1 MQLFKYLLLAAALQ
15 LVISPIA
22 LAGGDYGW
30 LKDMNVKAEADPAG
44 FKARLGTR
52 FKINDIEVEAV
63 LSNVNKPADAY
74 MVLRMG
80 EMSGHSTDFALNKY
94 KANQGKG
101 WGTIAKN
108 MGIKP
113 GSSEF
118 HALKQGQDLYANG
131 DNGKNKGNSKSK
143 DKAKK
148 QKY

>member
-1 MQLFKYLLLAAALQ
+1 MKAFKHLLLASIFLFT
-15 LVISPIA
+15 
-22 LAGGDYGW
+22 LAPAVMAGEYGW
-30 LKDMNVKAEADPAG
+30 LKDMNVKAEADPSG
-44 FKARLGTR
+44 FRARLGAR

-80 EMSGHSTDFALNKY
+80 EMSGHSTDFAMNKY

-101 WGTIAKN
+101 WGTIAKS

-131 DNGKNKGNSKSK
+131 DSGKNKRRSK
-143 DKAKK
+143 DKNKSKK

>member
-1 MQLFKYLLLAAALQ
+1 MKLFKYLLLAAALQ
-15 LVISPIA
+15 LVISPVA
-22 LAGGDYGW
+22 LAGDYGW
-30 LKDMNVKAEADPAG
+30 LKDMNVKAEADPSG
-44 FKARLGTR
+44 FRARLATR

-80 EMSGHSTDFALNKY
+80 EMSGHPTDFVLNKY
-94 KANQGKG
+94 NANQGKG
-101 WGTIAKN
+101 WGTVAKS

-118 HALKQGQDLYANG
+118 HALKQGQDLYDSGNN
-131 DNGKNKGNSKSK
+131 DKNKGKSK
-143 DKAKK
+143 DKNKSKK

>member
-1 MQLFKYLLLAAALQ
+1 MRLFKYLFLTAVLQ
-15 LVISPIA
+15 FTFTPLVMA
-22 LAGGDYGW
+22 GDYGW
-30 LKDMNVKAEADPAG
+30 QKEMNIKAEADPSG
-44 FKARLGTR
+44 FRVRLATR

-80 EMSGHSTDFALNKY
+80 EMSGHPTDFALNKY

-101 WGTIAKN
+101 WGTIAKS

-118 HALKQGQDLYANG
+118 HALKQGQDLYTNG
-131 DNGKNKGNSKSK
+131 DNGKNKNKSK
-143 DKAKK
+143 DKNKSKK
-148 QKY
+148 QRY

>member
-1 MQLFKYLLLAAALQ
+1 MKLFKYLLLTAVLQ
-15 LVISPIA
+15 FTFTPVVMA
-22 LAGGDYGW
+22 DDYGW
-30 LKDMNVKAEADPAG
+30 LKDMNVKAEADPSG
-44 FKARLGTR
+44 FRARLGAR

-80 EMSGHSTDFALNKY
+80 EMSGYSTDYALNKY

-101 WGTIAKN
+101 WGNVAKS

-118 HALKQGQDLYANG
+118 HALKQGQDLYG
-131 DNGKNKGNSKSK
+131 GDDNGKNKGKSK
-143 DKAKK
+143 DKNKSKK

>member
-1 MQLFKYLLLAAALQ
+1 MKLFKYLLLTAVLQ
-15 LVISPIA
+15 FTFTPVVMA
-22 LAGGDYGW
+22 GDYGW
-30 LKDMNVKAEADPAG
+30 LKDMNVKAEADPSG
-44 FKARLGTR
+44 FRARLRAR

-80 EMSGHSTDFALNKY
+80 EMSGYSTDFALNKY

-101 WGTIAKN
+101 WGTVAKS

-118 HALKQGQDLYANG
+118 HVLKQGQDLYG
-131 DNGKNKGNSKSK
+131 GDDNGKNKGKSK
-143 DKAKK
+143 DKNKSKK

>member
-1 MQLFKYLLLAAALQ
+1 MKLFKYLLVSTVLQ
-15 LVISPIA
+15 FA
-22 LAGGDYGW
+22 LAPAVMAGDYGW
-30 LKDMNVKAEADPAG
+30 LKDMNVKAEADPSG
-44 FKARLGTR
+44 FRARLATR

-80 EMSGHSTDFALNKY
+80 EMSGHPTDFALNKY
-94 KANQGKG
+94 KANQRKG
-101 WGTIAKN
+101 WGAIAKS

-118 HALKQGQDLYANG
+118 HALKQGQDLYSG
-131 DNGKNKGNSKSK
+131 DDSGKNKGKSK
-143 DKAKK
+143 DKNKSKK

>member
-1 MQLFKYLLLAAALQ
+1 MRLIKYLIFAISLQ
-15 LVISPIA
+15 FVISP
-22 LAGGDYGW
+22 LVMAGEYGW
-30 LKDMNVKAEADPAG
+30 MKDMNIKAEADPSG
-44 FKARLGTR
+44 FRARLATR

-74 MVLRMG
+74 MILRMG

-101 WGTIAKN
+101 WGTIAKS

-113 GSSEF
+113 GSNEF
-118 HALKQGQDLYANG
+118 HALKQGQDLYNGG
-131 DNGKNKGNSKSK
+131 DNGKNKGKSK
-143 DKAKK
+143 DKNKSKK

>member
-1 MQLFKYLLLAAALQ
+1 MKLFKYLLLAAVLQ
-15 LVISPIA
+15 LTLTSAVMA
-22 LAGGDYGW
+22 GDYGW
-30 LKDMNVKAEADPAG
+30 LKDMNVKAEADPSG
-44 FKARLGTR
+44 FRARLSTR

-80 EMSGHSTDFALNKY
+80 EMSGYPTDFALNKY

-101 WGTIAKN
+101 WGTIAKS

-118 HALKQGQDLYANG
+118 HALKQGQDLYGGG
-131 DNGKNKGNSKSK
+131 DNGKNKGKSK
-143 DKAKK
+143 DKNKSKK